1 MEYMRHAKHYYLLIG
16 GITLL
21 GIGFAVYRLFFTG
34 YGNTLA
40 SKTVALET
48 LVMHPE
54 DFPAGVSTIATP
66 QYATP
71 ELDRQTCAVAYVE
84 QWVREPTAGRADG
97 RISIGLYPSARSAQ
111 QAFSRLGNPPILGR
125 IFRTMASESV
135 PNLGEQASVQG
146 PSRLGVQ
153 YVTFIRCQ
161 AVVNMKFP
169 SPPNYDTIFDRNML
183 LAYAQKLD
191 QRLQQALCPIQ

>member
-1 MEYMRHAKHYYLLIG
+1 MEYMRQAKQYYLLIG

-21 GIGFAVYRLFFTG
+21 GFGFAAYRLFFTG
-34 YGNTLA
+34 CGNTLA

-48 LVMHPE
+48 LVVHPG
-54 DFPAGVSTIATP
+54 DFPANVFTIATP

-71 ELDRQTCAVAYVE
+71 ELDRQSCAVEYVE
-84 QWVREPTAGRADG
+84 QWVRESPPRRTEGS
-97 RISIGLYPSARSAQ
+97 ISIGLYPSARSAQ
-111 QAFSRLGNPPILGR
+111 QAFLRLGNPPILNR
-125 IFRTMASESV
+125 LFRTMPNESV
-135 PNLGEQASVQG
+135 PNLGEQASVQR

-161 AVVNMKFP
+161 AVVNMQFP
-169 SPPNYDTIFDRNML
+169 SPPNYDTIFDRTML

-191 QRLQQALCPIQ
+191 QRLQQALCSAK